1 MNVIERSQ
9 REIMQLKI
17 DIPTSSKHYE
27 KFVAI
32 KRELG
37 IKSNAEVFRYI
48 LTHFEVPK
56 EESNAR

>member
-1 MNVIERSQ
+1 MNAIERKG
-9 REIMQLKI
+9 RDTMQLKI

-37 IKSNAEVFRYI
+37 IRSNAEVFRYI
-48 LTHFEVPK
+48 LTHFEVG
-56 EESNAR
+56 SDA